1 MRTSKK
7 VHVKYWNEKDNRGWL
22 KRPTGEKGRCPLQT
36 KQDILWLEKMTGVKK
51 LRGVYIYI
59 WHNPGVTHEHLSQS
73 PNKEAEKIVFV
84 MVQILDK
91 YE

>member
-1 MRTSKK
+1 MWNIEMKRTTEAGSR
-7 VHVKYWNEKDNRGWL
+7 D
-22 KRPTGEKGRCPLQT
+22 PLGGVLS

-59 WHNPGVTHEHLSQS
+59 WHDPGVTHEHLSQS